1 MCPTLTST
9 VAGAGRR
16 WDDSGRDHLPLD
28 SRQAR
33 IARSLLGE
41 PDVASIEQLAGTLQL
56 THRVV
61 RYNLPSVESY
71 FADRGLVVRRQRGV
85 GIWVEG
91 EPLTRRRILDEL
103 DAAPGPA
110 VLGADERQSRVLL
123 ALLDAAPLAVRSESL
138 EGSLGVSRP
147 TVRRDMLV
155 AEHWLEQHRLHLRR
169 LPGVGLAVRGSELE
183 VRAGL
188 LALVLE
194 RVPGDELAAR
204 TSGNGPTRE
213 PGSTGL
219 GAYVGHLALPLVRR
233 ILAEELRDVDEG
245 DPSIIS
251 AALSIAIVVDR
262 VRANHPARLGRGRL
276 RSLLDHPMSEAAQRI
291 TLAIGERLEVA
302 LAPPEA
308 AAITESLLGVVELT
322 APLAA
327 PDAHVVELVDRLVEA
342 AAARLHV
349 AIADDVLLRANLT
362 EHVRRLRVR
371 LRYSLPAG
379 NPLQDEVRHRYPD
392 VYAAAEEILAGLG
405 SLDGAPI
412 PVEEV
417 GFLTMYLA
425 GSLERHRLQPKVRVT
440 VVCPAGMATVW
451 ILVSRLLAEFPQAEV
466 VQVISKTA
474 FEGASDLRTT
484 DLMISTV
491 RLEGLSADMP
501 AVVVNPLLLD
511 RDVRRLARYLGVPAS
526 A

>member
-1 MCPTLTST
+1 M
-9 VAGAGRR
+9 V
-16 WDDSGRDHLPLD
+16 PLD

-33 IARSLLGE
+33 IARSLLE
-41 PDVASIEQLAGTLQL
+41 EHEVASIEQLAGALQL

-71 FADRGLVVRRQRGV
+71 LADRGLVVRRQRGV

-91 EPLTRRRILDEL
+91 EATTRRRILDEL

-110 VLGADERQSRVLL
+110 VLGAEDRQSRVLL

-147 TVRRDMLV
+147 TVRRDVRV

-169 LPGVGLAVRGSELE
+169 LPGVGIAVRGSELE

-194 RVPGDELAAR
+194 RVPGNELAVRA
-204 TSGNGPTRE
+204 SGSGPSQQ
-213 PGSTGL
+213 PGPGPAGL
-219 GAYVGHLALPLVRR
+219 EVYVGHLELPLVRR

-251 AALSIAIVVDR
+251 AALSIAIGVDR

-276 RSLLDHPMSEAAQRI
+276 RSLLDHPVSDAARRI
-291 TLAIGERLEVA
+291 TLAIGERLDVA
-302 LAPPEA
+302 LAPAEA
-308 AAITESLLGVVELT
+308 AAITESLLGLVELT
-322 APLAA
+322 APIAA
-327 PDAHVVELVDRLVEA
+327 PDSRAMELVDRLVAA

-349 AIADDVLLRANLT
+349 ALADDDLLRANLT
-362 EHVRRLRVR
+362 EHLRRLRVR
-371 LRYSLPAG
+371 LRYGLPLS
-379 NPLQDEVRHRYPD
+379 NPLRDEVRRRYPE
-392 VYAAAEEILAGLG
+392 VHAAAAEMLAEIGPV
-405 SLDGAPI
+405 DGVEI

-451 ILVSRLLAEFPQAEV
+451 ILVSRLLAEFPQVEIA
-466 VQVISKTA
+466 QVFSRTA
-474 FEGASDLRTT
+474 FEDASEVVTT

-491 RLEGLSADMP
+491 PLEGLGVDVP
-501 AVVVNPLLLD
+501 AVVVNPLLPE
-511 RDVRRLARYLGVPAS
+511 RDVRRLTRYLGLPAS
-526 A
+526 PPQ

>member
-1 MCPTLTST
+1 MTIL
-9 VAGAGRR
+9 R
-16 WDDSGRDHLPLD
+16 LD

-41 PDVASIEQLAGTLQL
+41 PEVASIEQLAGTLQL

-71 FADRGLVVRRQRGV
+71 LADRGLVVRRQRGV
-85 GIWVEG
+85 GVWVEG
-91 EPLTRRRILDEL
+91 EPSTRQRILDEL

-110 VLGADERQSRVLL
+110 VLGVDERQSRVLL

-138 EGSLGVSRP
+138 EASLGVSRP
-147 TVRRDMLV
+147 TVRRDV
-155 AEHWLEQHRLHLRR
+155 RAAEHWLEQHRLHLRR

-194 RVPGDELAAR
+194 RVPGNELAAR
-204 TSGNGPTRE
+204 TSGNGPTE
-213 PGSTGL
+213 VAGSAGL
-219 GAYVGHLALPLVRR
+219 GAYVGHLELRLVRR

-245 DPSIIS
+245 DPSILS

-276 RSLLDHPMSEAAQRI
+276 RSLLDHPVSDAARRI
-291 TLAIGERLEVA
+291 TLAIGERLDVA

-308 AAITESLLGVVELT
+308 AAITESLLGLVELT
-322 APLAA
+322 APIAA
-327 PDAHVVELVDRLVEA
+327 PDARATELVDRLVEG

-349 AIADDVLLRANLT
+349 ALADDDLLRANLS

-371 LRYSLPAG
+371 LRYGLPLS
-379 NPLQDEVRHRYPD
+379 NPLRDEVRRRYPD
-392 VYAAAEEILAGLG
+392 VYAAAAEILDEVGG
-405 SLDGAPI
+405 VDGVAI

-451 ILVSRLLAEFPQAEV
+451 ILVSRLLAEFPQVEV
-466 VQVISKTA
+466 AQVFSKTA
-474 FEGASDLRTT
+474 FEDASQVVTS

-491 RLEGLSADMP
+491 PLEGLGLDVP
-501 AVVVNPLLLD
+501 AVVVNPLLPE
-511 RDVRRLARYLGVPAS
+511 RDVRRLTRYLGLPAS
-526 A
+526 S

>member
-1 MCPTLTST
+1 MTI
-9 VAGAGRR
+9 
-16 WDDSGRDHLPLD
+16 LPLD

-33 IARSLLGE
+33 IARSLLDE
-41 PDVASIEQLAGTLQL
+41 PEVASIEQLAGSLQL

-71 FADRGLVVRRQRGV
+71 LADRGLVVRRQRGV

-91 EPLTRRRILDEL
+91 EASTRRRILDEL

-110 VLGADERQSRVLL
+110 VLGADDRQSRVLL

-147 TVRRDMLV
+147 TVRRDVRV

-194 RVPGDELAAR
+194 RVPGNELAAR
-204 TSGNGPTRE
+204 TSGSGPTKE
-213 PGSTGL
+213 PGSAGL
-219 GAYVGHLALPLVRR
+219 GAYVGHLELPLVRR

-251 AALSIAIVVDR
+251 AALSIAIGVDR

-276 RSLLDHPMSEAAQRI
+276 RSLLDHPVSDAARRI

-308 AAITESLLGVVELT
+308 AAITESLLGLVELT
-322 APLAA
+322 APIAA
-327 PDAHVVELVDRLVEA
+327 PDARAMELVDRLVEA

-349 AIADDVLLRANLT
+349 ALADDDLLRANLT

-371 LRYSLPAG
+371 LRYGLPLS
-379 NPLQDEVRHRYPD
+379 NPLRDEVRRRYPE
-392 VYAAAEEILAGLG
+392 VYAAATEILAEVGPV
-405 SLDGAPI
+405 DGVAI
-412 PVEEV
+412 PVDEV

-451 ILVSRLLAEFPQAEV
+451 ILVSRLLAEFPQVEV
-466 VQVISKTA
+466 AQVFSKTA
-474 FEGASDLRTT
+474 FEDASEVVTT

-491 RLEGLSADMP
+491 PLEGLGLEVP
-501 AVVVNPLLLD
+501 AVVVNPLLPE
-511 RDVRRLARYLGVPAS
+511 RDVRRLTRYLGLPAS
-526 A
+526 S